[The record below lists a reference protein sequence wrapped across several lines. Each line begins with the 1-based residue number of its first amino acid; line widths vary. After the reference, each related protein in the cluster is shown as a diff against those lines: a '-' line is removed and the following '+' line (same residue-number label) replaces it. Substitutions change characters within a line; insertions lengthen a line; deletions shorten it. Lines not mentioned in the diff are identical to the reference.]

1 MFAEKKKKK
10 INKYMKFN
18 NKTIKY
24 QIQIK
29 ENDEYINKN
38 IIGAVF

>member
-18 NKTIKY
+18 
-24 QIQIK
+24 
-29 ENDEYINKN
+29 EYINKN

>member
-1 MFAEKKKKK
+1 MFADYKH
-10 INKYMKFN
+10 